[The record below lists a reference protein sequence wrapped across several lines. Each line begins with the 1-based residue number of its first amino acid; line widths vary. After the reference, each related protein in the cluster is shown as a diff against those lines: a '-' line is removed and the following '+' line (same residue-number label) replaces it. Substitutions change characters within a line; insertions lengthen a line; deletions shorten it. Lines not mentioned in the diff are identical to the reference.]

1 VRILSLLLLSWTLTS
16 LATANPEASGPVQPA
31 AELSLRDAIVLGLVE
46 GVTEFLPISST
57 GHLIITTHLLGLESE
72 VPLTDD
78 AGQPL
83 WYKAPT
89 PENPAGEP
97 LTLKLAADTYI
108 VVIQVGA
115 ILAVLLL
122 YYRQVQQMLRGLL
135 GRDSAGLRL
144 FRNLLCAFVPVAV
157 VGLLARNW
165 IQGHLFSVG
174 TVIIALIVGAGLM
187 LYAESRR
194 RRSSG
199 IGREIKDPSDLYA
212 TQALAI
218 GVFQCLALWP
228 GMSRSMVTIVGGY
241 FVGLSPARSA
251 EFSFLVGLP
260 VLSGAAVIKGWSS
273 GPAMI
278 EVLGWTNVIIGV
290 LVAAISAA
298 VAVKFLVAF
307 LTRQGLGAFAV
318 YRLVLAVLL
327 AGVFYL

>member
-1 VRILSLLLLSWTLTS
+1 MRIFLFVLLSWTLIPAS
-16 LATANPEASGPVQPA
+16 LADSEPSVPVQPA
-31 AELSLRDAIVLGLVE
+31 AELSLRDAIVLGVVE
-46 GVTEFLPISST
+46 GVTEFLPVSST
-57 GHLIITTHLLGLESE
+57 GHLIITTHILGLESE
-72 VPLTDD
+72 VPLTNA
-78 AGQPL
+78 AGQTL
-83 WYKAPT
+83 WFKAPS

-144 FRNLLCAFVPVAV
+144 FRNLLCAFMPVAV
-157 VGLLARNW
+157 VGLIARNW
-165 IQGHLFSVG
+165 IQEHLFSVG

-187 LYAESRR
+187 LYAERR
-194 RRSSG
+194 RLRSSG

-241 FVGLSPARSA
+241 FVGLSPARAA

-260 VLSGAAVIKGWSS
+260 VLAGAAVVKSWSS

-278 EVLGWTNVIIGV
+278 EVFGWTNVAVGV
-290 LVAAISAA
+290 LVAAISTAA
-298 VAVKFLVAF
+298 AVKFLVAF

-318 YRLVLAVLL
+318 YRLVLAALL
-327 AGVFYL
+327 AAVFYL

>member
-1 VRILSLLLLSWTLTS
+1 MRFIVICLLCWAN
-16 LATANPEASGPVQPA
+16 LAALAANPAPVESAPA
-31 AELSLRDAIVLGLVE
+31 AELSVRDAIVLGLVE

-57 GHLIITTHLLGLESE
+57 GHLIIATHLLGLESST
-72 VPLTDD
+72 PLTNA
-78 AGQPL
+78 AGEPL
-83 WYKAPT
+83 WHKPPT
-89 PENPAGEP
+89 AENPAGEP

-122 YYRQVQQMLRGLL
+122 YSGQVQHMLRGLL

-157 VGLLARNW
+157 VGLLASGW
-165 IQGHLFSVG
+165 IERHLFSIG
-174 TVIIALIVGAGLM
+174 TVILALIFGSLLM
-187 LYAESRR
+187 LYAEYRR
-194 RRSSG
+194 RRQTG
-199 IGREIKDPSDLYA
+199 IGREIRDPADLYA

-218 GVFQCLALWP
+218 GFIQCLALWP

-241 FVGLSPARSA
+241 FAGLSPARAA

-260 VLSGAAVIKGWSS
+260 VLAGAAVLKSWRS

-278 EVLGWTNVIIGV
+278 EVFGWGNVLLGI

-307 LTRQGLGAFAV
+307 LSRQGLGAFAV
-318 YRLVLAVLL
+318 YRLVLAAAL